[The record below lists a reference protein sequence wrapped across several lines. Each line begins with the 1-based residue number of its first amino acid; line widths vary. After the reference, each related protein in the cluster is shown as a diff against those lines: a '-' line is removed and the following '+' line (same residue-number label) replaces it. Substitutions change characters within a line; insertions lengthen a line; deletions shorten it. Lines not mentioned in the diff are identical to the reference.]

1 MGSGLS
7 MTSVNKIKE
16 LATAREYS
24 LALEIIDSQDLTKS
38 LNPQFVRLCGD
49 VYIANK
55 RYKDARKVLLMA
67 HKMAPEAK
75 RVIYS
80 LVDLY
85 LRMGYKELADFYYRL
100 YMYDAEP
107 GLPQTIQMNYI
118 YDKAQG
124 CPLKEIETL
133 LFPMYSDVMD
143 YDWSYE
149 LYLLMK
155 MQGKEDDAQAIKA
168 DYLATYK
175 SEPNVLLIEGLEQ
188 SNYRLDEL
196 FYIYS
201 KDEVADDS
209 PEEEELRQEERIL
222 MDADELRMNPKEAE
236 IQIVFDSSEKT
247 TFGEKLKYKKHMK
260 EQVKLAKKAGKDGVE
275 ETEES
280 SSETAPDAL
289 NTSVEAQDAS
299 SEEKQGEELL
309 ESKEE
314 KVNIF
319 KKIFSKKKNDN
330 VEDVVSEETDNIV
343 EAESSKEQIVEE
355 QLQKEQILEE
365 QTQEEQV
372 QEKLLDD
379 VRDVEYTVDVDNTK
393 ESVSEA
399 QVIEELVE
407 EVEYNSEDVA
417 EEVDNVVENVV
428 EQYEQLEN
436 EMESLC
442 DISDEIKEEDFDFE
456 KEKMEVPSDSLSEVE
471 VDTATEDESDEES
484 IDDMGDSQMQEIY
497 GKKKISIVSELG
509 EDTFVNTQEFSQDSE
524 SSNPFEE
531 MFSRNK
537 KTEYEEVKT
546 SFVVEEVQLQPEDDD
561 YDVDDFTEDFS
572 SLTFDD
578 VSDKQID
585 LSQGEIKEEADKD
598 DVNEG
603 IAGSVVDD
611 TYINISEPDGL
622 KAENSVELEEE
633 LADISDVVVVDDQ
646 DSVWGSGV
654 EDYHTD
660 IWESAEEDEHGD
672 VWDSTEEK
680 NPADISERAKE
691 DEQSEVWDSATTES
705 VSESTVEETVE
716 QIDDIFETISE
727 EVLFDDPVSQVQ
739 EQESNTDFISYNEV
753 IEKSEVKDVLGDE
766 SVYNANKD
774 KLDFPEFKSSLF
786 PEIGQEVAEVQNN
799 FDEIMSVGRDK
810 INENLLKEEQMQRE
824 AEALLASLGID
835 LGDVKTIS
843 KLGETT
849 SEIKSHNEITYAT
862 STVDE
867 RNTQDVA
874 ETQYNDVTQETVDNY
889 SPSRDELKSSLKID
903 SVKKNILRQIKEY
916 R

>member
-1 MGSGLS
+1 
-7 MTSVNKIKE
+7 
-16 LATAREYS
+16 
-24 LALEIIDSQDLTKS
+24 
-38 LNPQFVRLCGD
+38 
-49 VYIANK
+49 
-55 RYKDARKVLLMA
+55 
-67 HKMAPEAK
+67 
-75 RVIYS
+75 
-80 LVDLY
+80 
-85 LRMGYKELADFYYRL
+85 
-100 YMYDAEP
+100 
-107 GLPQTIQMNYI
+107 
-118 YDKAQG
+118 
-124 CPLKEIETL
+124 
-133 LFPMYSDVMD
+133 
-143 YDWSYE
+143 
-149 LYLLMK
+149 
-155 MQGKEDDAQAIKA
+155 
-168 DYLATYK
+168 
-175 SEPNVLLIEGLEQ
+175 VLLIEGLEQ

-561 YDVDDFTEDFS
+561 YDVDE
-572 SLTFDD
+572 LCEMAW
-578 VSDKQID
+578 ID
-585 LSQGEIKEEADKD
+585 
-598 DVNEG
+598 
-603 IAGSVVDD
+603 
-611 TYINISEPDGL
+611 T
-622 KAENSVELEEE
+622 LE
-633 LADISDVVVVDDQ
+633 
-646 DSVWGSGV
+646 
-654 EDYHTD
+654 
-660 IWESAEEDEHGD
+660 
-672 VWDSTEEK
+672 
-680 NPADISERAKE
+680 R
-691 DEQSEVWDSATTES
+691 
-705 VSESTVEETVE
+705 
-716 QIDDIFETISE
+716 
-727 EVLFDDPVSQVQ
+727 
-739 EQESNTDFISYNEV
+739 
-753 IEKSEVKDVLGDE
+753 
-766 SVYNANKD
+766 
-774 KLDFPEFKSSLF
+774 
-786 PEIGQEVAEVQNN
+786 
-799 FDEIMSVGRDK
+799 
-810 INENLLKEEQMQRE
+810 
-824 AEALLASLGID
+824 
-835 LGDVKTIS
+835 
-843 KLGETT
+843 
-849 SEIKSHNEITYAT
+849 
-862 STVDE
+862 
-867 RNTQDVA
+867 
-874 ETQYNDVTQETVDNY
+874 
-889 SPSRDELKSSLKID
+889 
-903 SVKKNILRQIKEY
+903 
-916 R
+916 

>member
-299 SEEKQGEELL
+299 SEEKQSEELL

-393 ESVSEA
+393 ESASEA
-399 QVIEELVE
+399 EVIEELVE

-417 EEVDNVVENVV
+417 EEVDNDVENVV

-436 EMESLC
+436 EMESLR

-484 IDDMGDSQMQEIY
+484 IGDMGDSQMQEIY

-572 SLTFDD
+572 SLAFDD

-585 LSQGEIKEEADKD
+585 LSQGEIKEAADKD

-603 IAGSVVDD
+603 IAGSVFDD

-705 VSESTVEETVE
+705 VSESTVEEAVE
-716 QIDDIFETISE
+716 QIDDIFEPISE

-753 IEKSEVKDVLGDE
+753 IEKTEVKDVLGDE